1 MMTVVMVGAAMMVMI
16 GLAEVLLADVP
27 TAEAAVVMPHCG
39 VEGLVMIVMIAGI
52 HQPVVIGK
60 TDLPVVAAVAAELAL
75 IRVGHLSAVQMLKNQ
90 SVARSVHA
98 LPLTFQVY
106 HPEIRLSRRQRRI
119 TKRLSGNCKRRK
131 KRKQQQRKN

>member
-1 MMTVVMVGAAMMVMI
+1 MMVMI

-27 TAEAAVVMPHCG
+27 TAEAAVVMSQHCG
-39 VEGLVMIVMIAGI
+39 VEGLVMNVMIAGI

-131 KRKQQQRKN
+131 KRKQQQKKN